1 MHEQIHD
8 HIGGKKSN
16 KLSLKYECRE
26 VERVNCEYSVQ
37 KDQFHTI
44 TTKGQP
50 HKLKK
55 TEGPLLD

>member
-44 TTKGQP
+44 TTERATTQ
-50 HKLKK
+50 
-55 TEGPLLD
+55 TEKNRGTFA